1 MLYLNEAQT
10 SSLVD
15 ENRALAAARRAFID
29 HGKVFPVSRAFGAR
43 EGERFTMKS
52 GATPDTVGVK
62 IGSYWPGNEN
72 RGLPRHGSTIVLLD
86 PETGRV
92 SAVVEAAAANAYR
105 TAAAEALA
113 VETLS
118 RPDSTTLAVIGTGH
132 QAFYEACA
140 VVLVRPIKQILVAG
154 RDSAKATTLTNRL
167 ANHLHLPVDAVPV
180 RTAVESADLIS
191 TATTA
196 HEPLF
201 EASWVRPGTHI
212 SAMGSDAPGK
222 QELPPKLLESA
233 TLFCDNSEQT
243 RSLGEFEHAPADAL
257 ITSLGKVLRSE
268 AQGRT
273 SADQITV
280 FDSSGFAL
288 QDLALA
294 RALIAAH
301 TEQQKL
307 TATA

>member
-10 SSLVD
+10 SALID
-15 ENRALAAARRAFID
+15 ENRALDAVRQAFTRP
-29 HGKVFPVSRAFGAR
+29 GKIFPVSRAFGAR
-43 EGERFTMKS
+43 EGERFTIKS
-52 GATPDTVGVK
+52 GATPDMVGVK

-113 VETLS
+113 VEALS
-118 RPDSTTLAVIGTGH
+118 RPDSTTLTVIGTGH
-132 QAFYEACA
+132 QAVYEARA
-140 VVLVRPIKQILVAG
+140 VVRVRPVNRILVVG
-154 RDSAKATTLTNRL
+154 RNSAKAKTFARQL
-167 ANHLHLPVDAVPV
+167 AIQLQLPVEAAPV

-222 QELPPKLLESA
+222 QELPPKLFESA
-233 TLFCDNSEQT
+233 TLFCDNADQT

-257 ITSLGKVLRSE
+257 ITPLGEVLRDE
-268 AQGRT
+268 ARGRR

-294 RALIAAH
+294 KALLAAH
-301 TEQQKL
+301 AEQQS
-307 TATA
+307 